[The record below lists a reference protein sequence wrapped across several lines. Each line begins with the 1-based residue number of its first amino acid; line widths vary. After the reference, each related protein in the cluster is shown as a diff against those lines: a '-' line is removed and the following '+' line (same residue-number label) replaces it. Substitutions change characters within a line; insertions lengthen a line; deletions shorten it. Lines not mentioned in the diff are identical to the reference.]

1 MLHLSVEAGLR
12 VLLLLCCCCAA
23 AAVPRSAA
31 LAFVGGVFVLCCFSF
46 ADRARG
52 LSSGGLGFEGLGF
65 EGLGFA
71 AEETGDRQLEQETAA
86 ASNAARETKRDS
98 ESDSIRQTF
107 ICAIPSSTI
116 TAAETLQAARQ
127 ETV

>member
-65 EGLGFA
+65 A
-71 AEETGDRQLEQETAA
+71 AEETGDRQLGQETAA